1 MRFFC
6 FVVSLCIFLLVAGV
20 SAETT
25 FFADFL
31 PNSDKAVPDLSVND
45 PQSYIPENP
54 FTHWSGAAYDWDP
67 GFLWDGFAL
76 RQNSDLCRTSGYTP
90 FPGVKDFKDGM
101 IQLIVSFGDDDGFG
115 IQFRKS
121 DSGDGYMVYF
131 GGFEKPYVALFELPN
146 LCVKNGDCLVINKR
160 AGLFSCLPHSY
171 IYRYHKLGFGRH
183 FRIDNT
189 QPILVQIEV
198 LGGSMKV
205 WYKKIDSPAQ
215 LHTVRGNP
223 IIEFDSLKYLD
234 SGGVGIW
241 HESWALGTV
250 DSIRITDALGL
261 GTDPAES
268 IAVGWEDL
276 KQRNAWKEDRV
287 YEICDIDKNG
297 IVDHWDVRYA
307 RLMIH
312 DPRDLFPNWDADVNQ
327 DGKEDD
333 ADVKIIKD
341 RAIEVALEWIEA
353 AAAVAAAPSLKGS
366 RSKIGTW
373 GALKR

>member
-1 MRFFC
+1 MRCFC
-6 FVVSLCIFLLVAGV
+6 FVASLCIFLLVSGV

-31 PNSDKAVPDLSVND
+31 PNSDKAIPDPSVND

-54 FTHWSGAAYDWDP
+54 LTHWTRAAYDWDP

-101 IQLIVSFGDDDGFG
+101 IQLIVSFGDNDGFG
-115 IQFRKS
+115 VQFRRRET
-121 DSGDGYMVYF
+121 GEGYMVYF
-131 GGFEKPYVALFELPN
+131 GSTEKPYVALFKIPN
-146 LCVKNGDCLVINKR
+146 QCVKNGDCLLVSKR
-160 AGLFSCLPHSY
+160 KGFLMCFERSM
-171 IYRYHKLGFGRH
+171 IYRYHKMSAGRH
-183 FRIDNT
+183 FPMNNS
-189 QPILVQIEV
+189 QPLLVQIEV

-205 WYKKIDSPAQ
+205 WYKKIDSPVQ

-223 IIEFDSLKYLD
+223 IIEFDSLEDLD
-234 SGGVGIW
+234 PGGVGIW

-276 KQRNAWKEDRV
+276 KQRNAWKEDKV

-297 IVDHWDVRYA
+297 IVLH
-307 RLMIH
+307 
-312 DPRDLFPNWDADVNQ
+312 
-327 DGKEDD
+327 
-333 ADVKIIKD
+333 
-341 RAIEVALEWIEA
+341 
-353 AAAVAAAPSLKGS
+353 AVF
-366 RSKIGTW
+366 
-373 GALKR
+373 